1 MSERPVFIVETAATV
16 WLSLLLTLA
25 VVTAVLVAPRR
36 SGRAVGWAA
45 ADLYADQVALA
56 AERAAAVARLRR
68 ADWVRA
74 QEEVDA
80 AWAAF
85 DAADRDAGKSVAAAA
100 FPILRQRRTRAE
112 LADRERNL
120 HRRATAACR
129 RRELSIA
136 QLNEVLAH
144 RGGWNPRRHPVAQ
157 EAALRYAVREHR
169 FAAYQ
174 EAAGRERRAWQD
186 AERAAA
192 TVRSLRAEVLA
203 VQARAGRD
211 ALHAP
216 QRLPAQPT
224 RARHAVPAAVASTVL
239 SGFRPPVARPRTPLR
254 RVTPAGQVPSQS
266 RS

>member
-1 MSERPVFIVETAATV
+1 METTATV
-16 WLSLLLTLA
+16 WLVLLLALA
-25 VVTAVLVAPRR
+25 AATAVLAAPRR
-36 SGRAVGWAA
+36 AARPAGWPVEE
-45 ADLYADQVALA
+45 LYADQVALA
-56 AERAAAVARLRR
+56 AEQAAAIARRRR
-68 ADWVRA
+68 ADWVCA
-74 QEEVDA
+74 QDEVDA

-85 DAADRDAGKSVAAAA
+85 DAADRDARKSVTAAA

-157 EAALRYAVREHR
+157 EAALRAAVREHR

-174 EAAGRERRAWQD
+174 AATGRERRAWQD

-192 TVRSLRAEVLA
+192 TVRSLRTEALA

-211 ALHAP
+211 VRHP
-216 QRLPAQPT
+216 QRWTPVRPAK
-224 RARHAVPAAVASTVL
+224 ARLAVH
-239 SGFRPPVARPRTPLR
+239 
-254 RVTPAGQVPSQS
+254 
-266 RS
+266 

>member
-1 MSERPVFIVETAATV
+1 MFIVESTATF
-16 WLSLLLTLA
+16 WLILLLTLA
-25 VVTAVLVAPRR
+25 AATVAVATPRR
-36 SGRAVGWAA
+36 GARAVGWSVAE
-45 ADLYADQVALA
+45 LYADQVALA
-56 AERAAAVARLRR
+56 AEQAAAVARLRR
-68 ADWVRA
+68 DDWVRA

-80 AWAAF
+80 TWAAF
-85 DAADRDAGKSVAAAA
+85 DAADRDARRSVTAAA

-157 EAALRYAVREHR
+157 EAALRVAVREHR

-174 EAAGRERRAWQD
+174 AATGRERRAWQD

-192 TVRSLRAEVLA
+192 TVRSLRAEALA
-203 VQARAGRD
+203 VQARAGSDVRQAQRWTPAPVRLAVRD
-211 ALHAP
+211 
-216 QRLPAQPT
+216 
-224 RARHAVPAAVASTVL
+224 TVL
-239 SGFRPPVARPRTPLR
+239 SGFRSPFGRPRTPLR
-254 RVTPAGQVPSQS
+254 RVTPAGQVPSQG

>member
-1 MSERPVFIVETAATV
+1 MESAATV
-16 WLSLLLTLA
+16 WLILLLTLA
-25 VVTAVLVAPRR
+25 AATAALAVTRR
-36 SGRAVGWAA
+36 RARTTGRPV
-45 ADLYADQVALA
+45 ADLYADQVAVA
-56 AERAAAVARLRR
+56 AEQAAAIARLRR
-68 ADWVRA
+68 ADWLRT

-85 DAADRDAGKSVAAAA
+85 DAADRDARSSVAAAA

-157 EAALRYAVREHR
+157 EAALRAAVREHR

-174 EAAGRERRAWQD
+174 AATARERRAWQD

-192 TVRSLRAEVLA
+192 AVRSLRAEALA
-203 VQARAGRD
+203 VQARAGR
-211 ALHAP
+211 AVHHA
-216 QRLPAQPT
+216 QRWT
-224 RARHAVPAAVASTVL
+224 PAAPARVRPTVPHTIL
-239 SGFRPPVARPRTPLR
+239 SGFRPHVARPRTPLR